1 MQGSTKIQ
9 SQFDDKLLE
18 LSSHIDEF
26 EGYRHA
32 HGLRIA
38 EISDALARKF
48 NMAANDRFFMQQAA
62 LLHDIGELRMSR
74 DYIRTNR
81 PLSEVERLDMQR
93 HPVVGEQEAA
103 KRGFSRGVQLLIRW
117 HHEWW
122 NGMGYPDGLSG
133 EEIPLAARILR
144 VADSFAAMMEARP
157 GRGQLTPD
165 AAKIEIK
172 SLAGIECDPSV
183 VKLLLKNDLDLKD
196 FHWHRSI

>member
-1 MQGSTKIQ
+1 MQGSTKTQ
-9 SQFDDKLLE
+9 SQFDDKLLD
-18 LSSHIDEF
+18 LSSRIDEF

-38 EISDALARKF
+38 EVADALAVRF

-62 LLHDIGELRMSR
+62 LLHDIGEMKMAR

-81 PLSEVERLDMQR
+81 PLSETERLDMQR

-103 KRGFSRGVQLLIRW
+103 KLGYSRGVQLLIRW

-144 VADSFAAMMEARP
+144 VADTFAAMMEARP
-157 GRGQLTPD
+157 GRDRLTTD
-165 AAKIEIK
+165 AAKIEIRN
-172 SLAGIECDPSV
+172 LAGIEFDPSV
-183 VKLLLKNDLDLKD
+183 VKLLLQHDLNFDD
-196 FHWHRSI
+196 GNWHGSI